1 VASNKNPFGICD
13 VCGWRYKLNQLKK
26 NSYGLLVCPTDWE
39 GKYDLKN
46 HPQNYSARKTGDDE
60 GLRVIRNENNNDRN
74 KNWEDVDSNWE
85 ESDVFCS
92 LI

>member
-1 VASNKNPFGICD
+1 MASNKNPFGICD

-46 HPQNYSARKTGDDE
+46 HPQNLSPRIKQGE
-60 GLRVIRNENNNDRN
+60 EFVNNPRSPDNSDR
-74 KNWEDVDSNWE
+74 D
-85 ESDVFCS
+85 
-92 LI
+92 